1 MPQLEAEIAQPNEA
15 LRQRQQIGVAT
26 DLLAQRFTISSERG
40 WTVAAEKLTTK
51 RKADNENSGV
61 ANSRSRIDEDQLWP
75 VIRCLR
81 C

>member
-1 MPQLEAEIAQPNEA
+1 MPQLEAEIAQLNEA

-51 RKADNENSGV
+51 TVALLTQDQGSTRTSYGRLSG
-61 ANSRSRIDEDQLWP
+61 A
-75 VIRCLR
+75 
-81 C
+81 